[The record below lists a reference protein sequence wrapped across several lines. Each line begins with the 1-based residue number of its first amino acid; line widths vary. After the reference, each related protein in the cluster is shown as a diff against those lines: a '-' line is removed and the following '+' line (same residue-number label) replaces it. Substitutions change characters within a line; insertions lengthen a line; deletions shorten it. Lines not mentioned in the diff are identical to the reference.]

1 MRTIALR
8 NCSKEVV
15 GGHCTRDIGEE
26 GVYKCNQAHFFFFA
40 QVSASL
46 VDVTANHKDHM
57 SPQRILVLL

>member
-15 GGHCTRDIGEE
+15 GGQYTRDFGEE

-40 QVSASL
+40 QVSASPM
-46 VDVTANHKDHM
+46 DVTANHKEHM